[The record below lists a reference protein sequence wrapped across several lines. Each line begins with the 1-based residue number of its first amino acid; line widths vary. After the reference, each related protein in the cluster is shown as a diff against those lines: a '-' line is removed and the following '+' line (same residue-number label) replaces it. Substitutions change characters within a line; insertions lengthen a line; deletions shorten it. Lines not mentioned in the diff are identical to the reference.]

1 MDTNYRADVPI
12 ISVSL
17 ANPIYRGPKGDKGD
31 KGVDGTVEFDDLTEA
46 QKASLRGPQGERG
59 PMGERGPQGERG
71 PEGTQGPQGERGP
84 QGEQGPQGL
93 QGEQGPQ
100 GERGPEG
107 PAGPKGE
114 DGHTPVKGVDYFD
127 GENYVLTDADK
138 QEIAG
143 MVEVSGGNV
152 DLSNYYTKSEV
163 DNLIEAAP
171 GTGGSLNI
179 DNATIIEENGVI
191 KTAIGGS
198 LGEET
203 PRVDKFNWSLE
214 AGVARQ
220 NDGTYDYVQ
229 IPNVSIDMRAL
240 EGLNLRY
247 EISCHQNGESKVETE
262 TTTGIKD
269 WGWAGSETLPNG
281 SMGLMLGN
289 FSTLGDGYG
298 SEVYLDETGKLFSTN
313 LPDDFVL
320 YMFNIYVPG
329 EPAVHYINN
338 DFIDAGHWVT
348 NEALNGKADEIYNH
362 ITSNHY
368 SKSEVDGLIEAIPS
382 TPGTGGSLN
391 IDNTTIIEKDGVI
404 KTAIDIIEIGGA
416 TRENIYEASNDN
428 GFTTT
433 FGSQEDYVATGVAP
447 TGGWNAYKDMNLR
460 YEIKCF
466 QNGNTTEILETS
478 GNDWAVAEPQWNGSI
493 WLLQLRN
500 FGNVGAGYGNEIY
513 INHNGL
519 LASPA
524 MPDDFKLYRI
534 TIYTPTVKGTP
545 AVANECIDTNYIA
558 TREYVAELIGG
569 IENGSY

>member
-31 KGVDGTVEFDDLTEA
+31 KGVDGTVQFDDLTEA

-59 PMGERGPQGERG
+59 PMGE
-71 PEGTQGPQGERGP
+71 QGPQGERGP
-84 QGEQGPQGL
+84 MGEQGPQGERGL

-138 QEIAG
+138 QAIAG

-163 DNLIEAAP
+163 DNLINATP
-171 GTGGSLNI
+171 GTGSSLNI
-179 DNATIIEENGVI
+179 DNATIIEENGII

-247 EISCHQNGESKVETE
+247 EISCYQNGESKVETE

-269 WGWAGSETLPNG
+269 WGWAGSDTLPDG
-281 SMGLMLGN
+281 STGLMLGN
-289 FSTLGDGYG
+289 FSTLGNGYG
-298 SEVYLDETGKLFSTN
+298 SEVYLNETGKLFSTN

-329 EPAVHYINN
+329 QPAVHYINN
-338 DFIDAGHWVT
+338 DFIDAGHWAT
-348 NEALNGKADEIYNH
+348 NEALNSRADEIYNH
-362 ITSNHY
+362 I
-368 SKSEVDGLIEAIPS
+368 
-382 TPGTGGSLN
+382 
-391 IDNTTIIEKDGVI
+391 
-404 KTAIDIIEIGGA
+404 
-416 TRENIYEASNDN
+416 ND
-428 GFTTT
+428 
-433 FGSQEDYVATGVAP
+433 
-447 TGGWNAYKDMNLR
+447 M
-460 YEIKCF
+460 
-466 QNGNTTEILETS
+466 
-478 GNDWAVAEPQWNGSI
+478 
-493 WLLQLRN
+493 
-500 FGNVGAGYGNEIY
+500 
-513 INHNGL
+513 
-519 LASPA
+519 
-524 MPDDFKLYRI
+524 
-534 TIYTPTVKGTP
+534 
-545 AVANECIDTNYIA
+545 
-558 TREYVAELIGG
+558 IGG
-569 IENGSY
+569 IENGTY

>member
-31 KGVDGTVEFDDLTEA
+31 KGVDGTVRFDDLTEA

-59 PMGERGPQGERG
+59 PVGEQGQQGLQGERGPQGEQGPQGERG
-71 PEGTQGPQGERGP
+71 LQGEQGPQGERGP
-84 QGEQGPQGL
+84 QGEQGPQGERGL

-163 DNLIEAAP
+163 DGLIEAIPSTP

-203 PRVDKFNWSLE
+203 PRVDKFNWSLD

-229 IPNVSIDMRAL
+229 IPDVSIDMRAL

-247 EISCHQNGESKVETE
+247 EIKCYQNGESKIETE

-298 SEVYLDETGKLFSTN
+298 SEVYLDGTGKLFSTN

-368 SKSEVDGLIEAIPS
+368 TKSEVDGLIEAIPS
-382 TPGTGGSLN
+382 APGTGSSLN
-391 IDNTTIIEKDGVI
+391 IDNKTIIEKDGVI
-404 KTAIDIIEIGGA
+404 KTAIGGYKSLEPEILYSW
-416 TRENIYEASNDN
+416 TNDT
-428 GFTTT
+428 GI
-433 FGSQEDYVATGVAP
+433 TGVP
-447 TGGWNAYKDMNLR
+447 DGWVNL
-460 YEIKCF
+460 
-466 QNGNTTEILETS
+466 S
-478 GNDWAVAEPQWNGSI
+478 GYSTMV
-493 WLLQLRN
+493 
-500 FGNVGAGYGNEIY
+500 
-513 INHNGL
+513 
-519 LASPA
+519 
-524 MPDDFKLYRI
+524 
-534 TIYTPTVKGTP
+534 
-545 AVANECIDTNYIA
+545 
-558 TREYVAELIGG
+558 
-569 IENGSY
+569 

>member
-31 KGVDGTVEFDDLTEA
+31 KGVDGTVRFDDLTEA

-59 PMGERGPQGERG
+59 PMGERGPQGE
-71 PEGTQGPQGERGP
+71 QGPQGER
-84 QGEQGPQGL
+84 GL

-100 GERGPEG
+100 GERGPVGEQGPQGERGLQGEQGPQG

-203 PRVDKFNWSLE
+203 PRVDKFNWSLD

-229 IPNVSIDMRAL
+229 IPNVSIDMSAL

-247 EISCHQNGESKVETE
+247 EIKCYQNGESKVETE

-281 SMGLMLGN
+281 TKGLMLGN

-298 SEVYLDETGKLFSTN
+298 SEVYLDGTGKLFSTN

-368 SKSEVDGLIEAIPS
+368 TKSEVDGLIEAIPS

-391 IDNTTIIEKDGVI
+391 IDNKTIIEKDGVI
-404 KTAIDIIEIGGA
+404 KTAIGGYKSLEPEILYSSAHDTG
-416 TRENIYEASNDN
+416 I
-428 GFTTT
+428 
-433 FGSQEDYVATGVAP
+433 TGVP
-447 TGGWNAYKDMNLR
+447 DNWTFLTGQ
-460 YEIKCF
+460 F
-466 QNGNTTEILETS
+466 QNGVNVWREQNNGEREVRIRMKYATTQGGEIITQEYQPTQS
-478 GNDWAVAEPQWNGSI
+478 SADTDYQWIFGPVGDVSSVTFQI
-493 WLLQLRN
+493 SEYDLGPKMWLNSSCIVYL
-500 FGNVGAGYGNEIY
+500 VEV
-513 INHNGL
+513 
-519 LASPA
+519 
-524 MPDDFKLYRI
+524 
-534 TIYTPTVKGTP
+534 YTPNVETLVPINNTY
-545 AVANECIDTNYIA
+545 IDTNYIA
-558 TREYVAELIGG
+558 TREYVRTYVAELIGG